1 MNLPKTSSTSGFH
14 FNTMYSKN
22 QSTKNM
28 KWFILHGAQFYP
40 STTILLSYHYFI
52 LLPLYH
58 FPTTISP
65 SYHYFTLLPQFFLNL
80 NSYLIP
86 IFSSSYQFYHFTTI
100 LPFYHYFTLQSH
112 GYENVAN
119 LSVLAIQTNTLQL
132 MEQDVCQVQA
142 VCCVVNRHCSDMPH
156 IVSHKF
162 YPPPA
167 IEICS
172 PNHTGLTSI
181 RPVEMSVI
189 QSQLS

>member
-1 MNLPKTSSTSGFH
+1 MLNNSYSMEPQFYPLP
-14 FNTMYSKN
+14 
-22 QSTKNM
+22 
-28 KWFILHGAQFYP
+28 QFYP
-40 STTILLSYHYFI
+40 STTI
-52 LLPLYH
+52 
-58 FPTTISP
+58 SP
-65 SYHYFTLLPQFFLNL
+65 SYHNITLLPLWQFHPPTVILSGLNYYLIPFFHPHTTILSFYHVFTLLPQF
-80 NSYLIP
+80 
-86 IFSSSYQFYHFTTI
+86 I
-100 LPFYHYFTLQSH
+100 LLPQW
-112 GYENVAN
+112 YENVAN

-132 MEQDVCQVQA
+132 VEQDVCPVQA

>member
-80 NSYLIP
+80 NSYLILFFHP
-86 IFSSSYQFYHFTTI
+86 HTNFTI
-100 LPFYHYFTLQSH
+100 LPLYYPSTTISPYNHMGMRMLQTF
-112 GYENVAN
+112 
-119 LSVLAIQTNTLQL
+119 LSLPFRPILSSLWNKMSAQYKRY
-132 MEQDVCQVQA
+132 
-142 VCCVVNRHCSDMPH
+142 VV
-156 IVSHKF
+156 
-162 YPPPA
+162 
-167 IEICS
+167 
-172 PNHTGLTSI
+172 
-181 RPVEMSVI
+181 
-189 QSQLS
+189 